1 MNQQPT
7 RSASQPWIRP
17 LLWGLCVG
25 VLCCTLL
32 LLLAA
37 LLIRSVEIPHAAVT
51 PIALAV
57 ASVSALVAGW
67 ITAITAGRRGLLM
80 GLICG
85 GLLALLLLLAGLTR
99 TGDFDTGYT
108 ALRTALLTVA
118 GAIGGILG
126 VNRKRR

>member
-7 RSASQPWIRP
+7 RSPSQPWIRS

-32 LLLAA
+32 LILAA

-51 PIALAV
+51 PIALTV
-57 ASVSALVAGW
+57 AAVSALMAGW
-67 ITAITAGRRGLLM
+67 IAAIVAGQRGLLT
-80 GLICG
+80 GLVCG

-99 TGDFDTGYT
+99 TGDFNTGFT
-108 ALRTALLTVA
+108 ALRTAILAVA
-118 GAIGGILG
+118 GAVGGVLG